1 MVGHD
6 TQVQKDY
13 EKLGSDVRKSSVK
26 LSRGICPV
34 SKHQHMITKDDDDE
48 FITHLKSVLGT

>member
-1 MVGHD
+1 MASHN
-6 TQVQKDY
+6 TQVQKDD
-13 EKLGSDVRKSSVK
+13 EKLGCGVRISSLK